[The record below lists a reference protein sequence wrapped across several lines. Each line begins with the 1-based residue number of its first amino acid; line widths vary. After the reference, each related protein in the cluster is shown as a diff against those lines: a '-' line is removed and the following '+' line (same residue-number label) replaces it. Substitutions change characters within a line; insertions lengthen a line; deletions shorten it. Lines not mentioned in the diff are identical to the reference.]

1 MGYLINPQ
9 GTAGTFI
16 SVFSNAQ
23 NACFNP
29 VFNYGNFSQL
39 SNIVTVSMF
48 GIVDLD
54 FSSNIAGSFEFT
66 LPITT
71 FPGSIL
77 IGTIQIDLGKN
88 CNSFVSDTNNN
99 TCNFVSNDITLF
111 ASSVKFYAIFQY
123 QI

>member
-9 GTAGTFI
+9 GTAGTFT

-29 VFNYGNFSQL
+29 IFNYGYFSQL
-39 SNIVTVSMF
+39 GNIVTVSMQ

-54 FSSNIAGSFEFT
+54 FTSNTSGAFEFT
-66 LPITT
+66 LPITQL
-71 FPGSIL
+71 PGSSL
-77 IGTIQIDLGKN
+77 IGTIQIDLANN
-88 CNSFVSDTNNN
+88 CNSFVSDINNSS
-99 TCNFVSNDITLF
+99 CHFVSNDITLF